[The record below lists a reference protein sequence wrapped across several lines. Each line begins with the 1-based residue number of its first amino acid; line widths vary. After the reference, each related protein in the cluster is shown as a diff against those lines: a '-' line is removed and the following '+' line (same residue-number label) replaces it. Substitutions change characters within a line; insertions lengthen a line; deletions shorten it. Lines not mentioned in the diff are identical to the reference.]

1 MKQFLIKVPQWL
13 FTVVTAIAI
22 LYLTLVPKPLPDT
35 DIPLWEH
42 SDKIVHAIMFGGM
55 YFVIYLDYVRKYGQ
69 DKWKAT
75 ATWSIVVAVALFGGL
90 IEIAQD
96 SMGMGRGGD
105 IYDFAADVAGVILA
119 SLVSP
124 AIVSKMLR

>member
-1 MKQFLIKVPQWL
+1 MKKFLINVPRWL
-13 FTVVTAIAI
+13 FTLVTAIAI

-35 DIPLWEH
+35 DIRLWEH
-42 SDKIVHAIMFGGM
+42 TDKVIHAIMFGGM
-55 YFVIYLDYVRKYGQ
+55 YFAVYLDYVRKYGRN
-69 DKWKAT
+69 KWKAT
-75 ATWSIVVAVALFGGL
+75 ATWFTIVTVALFGGM

-105 IYDFAADVAGVILA
+105 IYDFAADMAGVIVA

-124 AIVSKMLR
+124 GIVSRLLR

>member
-35 DIPLWEH
+35 DIQWWKH
-42 SDKIVHAIMFGGM
+42 SDKVIHAIMFGGM
-55 YFVIYLDYVRKYGQ
+55 YFVVYLDYARKYGKE
-69 DKWKAT
+69 KWKAT
-75 ATWSIVVAVALFGGL
+75 ATFLIVVAVALFGGV

-105 IYDFAADVAGVILA
+105 IYDFAADVAGVIIS

-124 AIVSKMLR
+124 YIVSKMLR